1 MAGSKTWIVV
11 LSDGDTYSA
20 VSEATLR
27 LVYTKDLKFGS
38 AKVIEA
44 LETVNL
50 EKLLDLRSS
59 INPAPKKR
67 RKNR

>member
-11 LSDGDTYSA
+11 LSDGDTYSSL
-20 VSEATLR
+20 SEATLR
-27 LVYTKDLKFGS
+27 LVYTKDLKSGS
-38 AKVIEA
+38 AKTIEA

-59 INPAPKKR
+59 IDPAPKQRRKR
-67 RKNR
+67 R

>member
-11 LSDGDTYSA
+11 LSDGDTYSSL
-20 VSEATLR
+20 SEATLR
-27 LVYTKDLKFGS
+27 LVYTKDLKLGS
-38 AKVIEA
+38 AKTIEA

-59 INPAPKKR
+59 IDPAPKQRRKR
-67 RKNR
+67 R